1 MSGGLARIF
10 GTNESFVAGFL
21 AIDDVVAWFYAH
33 QELDAAVCA
42 FEVVGGGFPDQLAI
56 LGYEKDV
63 EGRDHGGGV
72 ISQAVIHGGTEL
84 DSRADSRELGWA
96 GRIDLAEV
104 GRSMLRPYYVWRRFA
119 ARSTGRRRSTTGL
132 WR

>member
-33 QELDAAVCA
+33 EELDAALCA

-63 EGRDHGGGV
+63 EGRDHGGGG
-72 ISQAVIHGGTEL
+72 ISQAGIHGCTEV
-84 DSRADSRELGWA
+84 DSRGGSRGFGGA
-96 GRIDLAEV
+96 GRVDLAQGGGQLV
-104 GRSMLRPYYVWRRFA
+104 RP
-119 ARSTGRRRSTTGL
+119 
-132 WR
+132 